1 MKNTTRALLIF
12 ALTFFTFNSVTARKV
27 LFIGVDG
34 CRWDAVETANAST
47 IDGLLVQAIYSGNG
61 LTEYK
66 TWSGTGWSNMLT
78 GVWHTK
84 HGVTDNS
91 FAGSNYGLYPDFLT
105 RAETFDSTLS
115 TISIVHWGPLNTN
128 IIQSADAE
136 QIYATD
142 LEVKTEAVNALNND
156 NPDILFVAFDD
167 VDHAG
172 HSFGFSPVVPEYIQ
186 AIEITDGYISEIITA
201 LHNRIDYINE
211 DWLIVL
217 TTDHG
222 GIPSGH
228 GGGTINERT
237 IFNIYANDNFTSQ
250 NLIRIPISQ
259 SHTYNEAHFNAGSY
273 AIPGNQ
279 SVFAFGTT
287 QNFTIEFW
295 VKASLY
301 TGDPSFISNKDW
313 NSGLNAGFVI
323 SAQQGQYWKVNIG
336 DGTNRLDVQGGF
348 LLPNEWH
355 HLAVSF
361 DRTGLMTAYEDGVV
375 VGFDKMQTI
384 GNIDTGLPLVINQD
398 GTTTYG
404 YDFDGS
410 LKDIRIWNA
419 VIPDSVLLDWATI
432 PVTNLHPYYNQLLA
446 NWKCEDGAGNT
457 LLDASSNA
465 NNCNITGTVNWN
477 SNQTDIF
484 EVFDYSGT
492 TREPDNAVTA
502 LDWLCIPIQT
512 AWNLDGKSRIPSCQS
527 SSISSPMQ
535 QIEFDLSPN
544 PISDKLNIVLGAPVD
559 DKWEIVLFDFN
570 GRIVFQE
577 SIPANQNR
585 ATIQFDQMSSGIY
598 LLKIVEG
605 KRYSTQTVIKE

>member
-115 TISIVHWGPLNTN
+115 TISIVHWVPLNTN

-136 QIYATD
+136 QICATD
-142 LEVKTEAVNALNND
+142 LEVKTGAVNALNND

-273 AIPGNQ
+273 AIPVNQ
-279 SVFAFGTT
+279 SAFTFGAT

-336 DGTNRLDVQGGF
+336 DGTNRLDVQCGC

-410 LKDIRIWNA
+410 LKEIRIWND

-527 SSISSPMQ
+527 SSISAAIPQ
-535 QIEFDLSPN
+535 VEFELSPN